1 MLVGENAEWKIIV
14 MTYDAEGAV
23 WIFILCLDNT
33 SGKTF
38 FREKHQPS
46 QKVNVNEVG
55 AKKRRRRI
63 W

>member
-14 MTYDAEGAV
+14 MTYDAGGAV
-23 WIFILCLDNT
+23 LIFIFICLDNT

-46 QKVNVNEVG
+46 QKVDVNEVG
-55 AKKRRRRI
+55 AK
-63 W
+63 